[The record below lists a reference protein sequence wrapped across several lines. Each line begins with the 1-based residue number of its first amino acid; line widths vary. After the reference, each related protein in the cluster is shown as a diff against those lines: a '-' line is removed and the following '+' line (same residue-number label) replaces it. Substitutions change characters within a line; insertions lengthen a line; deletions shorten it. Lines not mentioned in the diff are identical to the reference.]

1 MKARL
6 TASFLGAAVLVILL
20 PAAFAQ
26 FTGSVKGTVKDEQGK
41 PMPNATVELQNNDNG
56 QKYKLKTNGKGE
68 YFSLGIQPGKY
79 KVTLENNGQPI
90 FQLTNVPIGLEQPEA
105 TVDIDLQ
112 KERANQA
119 EGGAQAAKGGKAQ
132 PQAQPQ
138 LTEEQKKKIEA
149 AQKEQMTVKT
159 LNEKLA
165 QASEAEKAG
174 NPDQAVQILAQA
186 TQMDAT
192 RDLLWARLGDAYR
205 LAGAKKTD
213 RAQQSQDYAQA
224 ADAYQKALQIKPTAE
239 YYNNFG
245 DALAK
250 SGKTEEAIKAYTT
263 AAQLDPPGAGRY
275 YFNMGAVLTNT
286 GKTDEAVQAFD
297 KAIAADPTRADAYY
311 WKGVNLLGKAKLEG
325 SKMVAP
331 PGTAEA
337 FNKYLELQPN
347 GQFADPAKQMLT
359 QMGASIE
366 TSFGKGKKKS
376 KWFAIWER

>member
-174 NPDQAVQILAQA
+174 NPDQAVQILSQA

-376 KWFAIWER
+376 K

>member
-213 RAQQSQDYAQA
+213 RAQQSQDYAKA
-224 ADAYQKALQIKPTAE
+224 AEAYQKALQIKPTAE

-376 KWFAIWER
+376 K

>member
-159 LNEKLA
+159 HNEKLA

-224 ADAYQKALQIKPTAE
+224 ADAYQKALQIKPSADYWNLLGE
-239 YYNNFG
+239 AYS
-245 DALAK
+245 K

-347 GQFADPAKQMLT
+347 GPFADPAKQMLA
-359 QMGASIE
+359 QKGAPIE

-376 KWFAIWER
+376 K

>member
-6 TASFLGAAVLVILL
+6 TASFLTIAALVFLL

-26 FTGSVKGTVKDEQGK
+26 YTGSVKGTVKDEQGK

-79 KVTLENNGQPI
+79 KVTLENEGKPI

-112 KERANQA
+112 QERANQ
-119 EGGAQAAKGGKAQ
+119 GGQAAGGAKGGKAQ
-132 PQAQPQ
+132 PPAQPQ

-174 NPDQAVQILAQA
+174 NPDQAVQILSQA

-213 RAQQSQDYAQA
+213 RAQQSQDYTQA

-325 SKMVAP
+325 TKMVAP

-347 GQFADPAKQMLT
+347 GQFAEPAKQMLT

-376 KWFAIWER
+376 K